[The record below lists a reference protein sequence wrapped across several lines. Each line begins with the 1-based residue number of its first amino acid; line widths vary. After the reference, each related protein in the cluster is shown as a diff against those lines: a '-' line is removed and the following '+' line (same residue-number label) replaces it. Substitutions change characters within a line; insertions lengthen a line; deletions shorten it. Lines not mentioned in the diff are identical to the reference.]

1 MTFSFFFPKKPVEG
15 IDSMFALIDE
25 IKQRGFYDKKAL
37 NYECCHIVPKLH
49 VLPVFIESDK
59 NFKHYEQKSLK
70 YRSNE

>member
-1 MTFSFFFPKKPVEG
+1 
-15 IDSMFALIDE
+15 MFALIDE

-70 YRSNE
+70 YRRNE